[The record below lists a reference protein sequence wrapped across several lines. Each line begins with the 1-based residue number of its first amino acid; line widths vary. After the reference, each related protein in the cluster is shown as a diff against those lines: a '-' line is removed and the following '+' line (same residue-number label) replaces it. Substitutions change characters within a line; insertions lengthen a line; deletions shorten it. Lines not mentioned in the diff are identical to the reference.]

1 MQKTITLGILET
13 GIIDD
18 HLTRIHGT
26 YPDMFVKMYQ
36 AQDPSVI
43 FKFYNVIENH
53 YPQNIDECDAYLIT
67 GSKSDSFSNEPWVE
81 TLRQYICT
89 LYNQSKSLIGV
100 CFGHQ
105 VIAIAL
111 GGMAGRSN
119 KGWGI
124 GVYNSKIEQSVQ
136 QQKLPWL
143 ESQYQSF
150 NLLVSHQDQVSQ
162 IPPNATLLAS
172 NDFCHN
178 SAYYIEDK
186 VLCFQ
191 GHPEISPGFA
201 RGLMAL
207 REGIIP
213 KDVYQQGLD
222 SSELPLQADAVTRWM
237 LNFIRL
243 RMD

>member
-1 MQKTITLGILET
+1 MQKPITLGILET
-13 GIIDD
+13 GIIDQ
-18 HLTRIHGT
+18 HLIRIHGT
-26 YPDMFVKMYQ
+26 YPDMFVKMYRD
-36 AQDPSVI
+36 QDPNVI

-53 YPQNIDECDAYLIT
+53 YPTDIDECDAYLIT
-67 GSKSDSFSNEPWVE
+67 GSKSDSFSDEPWVI
-81 TLRQYICT
+81 TLRQYIRT
-89 LYNQSKSLIGV
+89 LYSQSKSLIGV

-105 VIAIAL
+105 AIAIAL
-111 GGMAGRSN
+111 GGQAQRSD

-124 GVYNSKIEQSVQ
+124 GVYNSQIETQIL

-150 NLLVSHQDQVSQ
+150 NILVSHQDQVTKL
-162 IPPNATLLAS
+162 PPGATLLAS
-172 NDFCHN
+172 NDFCPN
-178 SAYYIEDK
+178 SAFYIEDK

-207 REGIIP
+207 RKDIIP
-213 KDVYQQGLD
+213 KEVYQQGLD
-222 SSELPLQADAVTRWM
+222 SSELPLHADAVTRWM

-243 RMD
+243 RMK